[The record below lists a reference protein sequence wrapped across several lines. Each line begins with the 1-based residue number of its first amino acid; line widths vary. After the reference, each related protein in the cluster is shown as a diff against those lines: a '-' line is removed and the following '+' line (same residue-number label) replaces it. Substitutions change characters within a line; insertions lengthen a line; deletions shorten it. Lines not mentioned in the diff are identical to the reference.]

1 MRKRRYTDAQILEL
15 SKDPN
20 IKEITPFRLRFTLA
34 FRQQIYDAV
43 KEEISQTS
51 IKKYLTEQGYDCN
64 TLGKR
69 VIDTLSTTYKKHG
82 RPVNGS
88 Y

>member
-51 IKKYLTEQGYDCN
+51 IKKYLTEQGEIY
-64 TLGKR
+64 R
-69 VIDTLSTTYKKHG
+69 
-82 RPVNGS
+82 
-88 Y
+88 